1 MLSPLPRPSPST
13 PTVGRTSTDNNSE
26 NHICHWFWGSGM
38 LPGGFPIPTCA
49 ERPRGNLGRPNA
61 GPKIARRSLNV
72 TPWVRASPS
81 HLGNKSGNFCFSGQT
96 TPGWSSENSSC
107 INRSVVVIYIY
118 IVLGPDLRSFGPI
131 QNLKA
136 TSTLLCFAV
145 SWGVIKGSCSCRVG
159 IGSCRDRV
167 VSGSGGVDDGRSV
180 GRSVGSVKLI
190 TTFVPW
196 SNPR

>member
-61 GPKIARRSLNV
+61 GPKIARRSLNI
-72 TPWVRASPS
+72 TPWIRASPS

-118 IVLGPDLRSFGPI
+118 SSRSRFEVVWSDSKFEGDFNFIVL
-131 QNLKA
+131 
-136 TSTLLCFAV
+136 CCV
-145 SWGVIKGSCSCRVG
+145 
-159 IGSCRDRV
+159 
-167 VSGSGGVDDGRSV
+167 V
-180 GRSVGSVKLI
+180 GR
-190 TTFVPW
+190 
-196 SNPR
+196 N